1 LSRRGQRAD
10 NDRVESQLLSKQARV
25 AALCRRFGVSQLEV
39 FGSAAVGD
47 FDPAC
52 SDYDFIARFAPQPG
66 VSMARRF
73 LGFNEALEQLLER
86 PVDLMT
92 DHRIENPFLRAA
104 VNASRKTVYAEPP
117 AEALV

>member
-1 LSRRGQRAD
+1 M
-10 NDRVESQLLSKQARV
+10 
-25 AALCRRFGVSQLEV
+25 
-39 FGSAAVGD
+39 
-47 FDPAC
+47 
-52 SDYDFIARFAPQPG
+52 PG
-66 VSMARRF
+66 VGR

>member
-1 LSRRGQRAD
+1 M
-10 NDRVESQLLSKQARV
+10 ESQLSGKQTAV
-25 AALCRRFGVSQLEV
+25 AALCRRYGVTRLEV

-47 FDPAC
+47 FDAAR
-52 SDYDFIARFAPQPG
+52 SDYDFIACFSPQSG

-73 LGFNEALEQLLER
+73 LGFSEALEQLLGR

-92 DHRIENPFLRAA
+92 DHAIENPFLRSA

-117 AEALV
+117 AEAPV